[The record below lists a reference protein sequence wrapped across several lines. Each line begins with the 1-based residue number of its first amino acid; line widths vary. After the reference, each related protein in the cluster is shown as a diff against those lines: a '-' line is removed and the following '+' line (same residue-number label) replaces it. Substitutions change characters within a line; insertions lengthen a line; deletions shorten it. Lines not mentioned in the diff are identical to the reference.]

1 MEEVQILMGKTKIF
15 PPKAGLYGHELPILV
30 KTLTV
35 DRKLFKALLKIDIL
49 LFTNLMAY
57 FFD

>member
-1 MEEVQILMGKTKIF
+1 MGKTKIF

>member
-1 MEEVQILMGKTKIF
+1 MEEVQILVGKTKIF
-15 PPKAGLYGHELPILV
+15 PPVAGLYGHEFPILV